1 MKHNAIARIIIWS
14 IVIVLILGIMASV
27 ILGRMTFT
35 SLIRGEPAQTSPV
48 KIQTS
53 PTVSTQP
60 SQTRPAAQTTAPSTQ
75 QKTESAAVD
84 GVVTV
89 PAEGIRELE
98 INWVSGNIQIQT
110 ADVAEI
116 QITESG
122 VANADCVMQ
131 VQTRGEKLSIAFSKG
146 TEKFLGFGLH
156 GELSKDLTIKVPQNW
171 ECQDLEIDVASAKVD
186 VQNLTVWEL
195 EFNGASGECKFTDCI
210 VDSLDVNT
218 ASGDVYFTGRLRD
231 FDCEAAS
238 ANIYADLSIVPEEM
252 DLETMSGLMDI
263 TLPEDAGFTV
273 SMESMKAS
281 FSSEFE
287 TTTQGKR
294 YVCGDGQCKISV
306 ESMSGEVILRK
317 G

>member
-14 IVIVLILGIMASV
+14 IVIVLILGILASFL
-27 ILGRMTFT
+27 LGRMTFT
-35 SLIRGEPAQTSPV
+35 SLIRGEPAQTLPV

-75 QKTESAAVD
+75 QKTESVAAE

-89 PAEGIRELE
+89 PAEGIREVE
-98 INWVSGNIQIQT
+98 INWVSGNILIQT
-110 ADVAEI
+110 ADVTEI
-116 QITESG
+116 QISESG

-131 VQTRGEKLSIAFSKG
+131 VQTKGEKLSIAYAKG
-146 TEKFLGFGLH
+146 TEKFLGFGFH

-195 EFNGASGECKFTDCI
+195 EFNGASGECKFTDCT

-218 ASGDVYFTGRLRD
+218 ASGDVYFTGRLWD

-287 TTTQGKR
+287 TTTQGNR
-294 YVCGDGQCKISV
+294 YICGNGQCKISV

>member
-60 SQTRPAAQTTAPSTQ
+60 SQTRPEAQTTAPSTQ
-75 QKTESAAVD
+75 QKTESAAAD
-84 GVVTV
+84 DVVTV

-110 ADVAEI
+110 ADVTEI
-116 QITESG
+116 QISESG
-122 VANADCVMQ
+122 VTNADCEMQ

>member
-1 MKHNAIARIIIWS
+1 MKHNAILRIILWS
-14 IVIVLILGIMASV
+14 VVIVLLLGILGSVLLGSAVFKMYKSSSVAATPTVETKEADYIIDAPKESILVPQNTEAS
-27 ILGRMTFT
+27 T
-35 SLIRGEPAQTSPV
+35 PAQV
-48 KIQTS
+48 N
-53 PTVSTQP
+53 TQDDV
-60 SQTRPAAQTTAPSTQ
+60 T
-75 QKTESAAVD
+75 
-84 GVVTV
+84 TV
-89 PAEGIRELE
+89 PAAGIREME
-98 INWVSGNIQIQT
+98 INWVSGNILIQT

-122 VANADCVMQ
+122 AANADCEMQ
-131 VQTRGEKLSIAFSKG
+131 VQTKGEKLSIAFSKG

-156 GELSKDLTIKVPQNW
+156 GELSKDLTITVPQNW

-186 VQNLTVWEL
+186 VQNLTVWDL
-195 EFNGASGECKFTDCI
+195 EFNGASGECNFTDCT

-238 ANIYADLSIVPEEM
+238 ASVYAKLSNVPEEM

-281 FSSEFE
+281 FTSEFD
-287 TTTQGKR
+287 TTTQGNR
-294 YVCGDGQCKISV
+294 YVCGNGQCKISV

>member
-1 MKHNAIARIIIWS
+1 MKHNAILRIILWS
-14 IVIVLILGIMASV
+14 VVIVLLLGILGSVLLGSAAFKMYKSSSVAVTQIMETEKVNNIQAPAETTRVPQNTEAS
-27 ILGRMTFT
+27 T
-35 SLIRGEPAQTSPV
+35 PAQV
-48 KIQTS
+48 N
-53 PTVSTQP
+53 TQDDM
-60 SQTRPAAQTTAPSTQ
+60 T
-75 QKTESAAVD
+75 
-84 GVVTV
+84 TV
-89 PAEGIRELE
+89 PAAGIRELE
-98 INWVSGNIQIQT
+98 INWVSGNILIQT

-122 VANADCVMQ
+122 VANADCEMQ
-131 VQTRGEKLSIAFSKG
+131 VQTKGEKLSIAFSKG

-156 GELSKDLTIKVPQNW
+156 GELSKDLTITVPQNW

-186 VQNLTVWEL
+186 VQNLTVWDL
-195 EFNGASGECKFTDCI
+195 EFNGASGECNFTDCT

-238 ANIYADLSIVPEEM
+238 ASVYAKLSNVPEEM

-281 FSSEFE
+281 FTSEFD
-287 TTTQGKR
+287 TTTQGNR
-294 YVCGDGQCKISV
+294 YVCGNGQCKISV

>member
-1 MKHNAIARIIIWS
+1 MKHNAILRIILWS
-14 IVIVLILGIMASV
+14 VVIVLLLGILGSVLLGSAVFKMYKSSSVAVTPTVETKEADYIIDAPKESILVPQNTEAS
-27 ILGRMTFT
+27 T
-35 SLIRGEPAQTSPV
+35 PAQV
-48 KIQTS
+48 N
-53 PTVSTQP
+53 TQDDV
-60 SQTRPAAQTTAPSTQ
+60 T
-75 QKTESAAVD
+75 
-84 GVVTV
+84 TV
-89 PAEGIRELE
+89 PAAGIRELE
-98 INWVSGNIQIQT
+98 INWVSGNILIQT

-122 VANADCVMQ
+122 AANADCEMQ
-131 VQTRGEKLSIAFSKG
+131 VQTKGEKLSIAFSKG

-156 GELSKDLTIKVPQNW
+156 GELSKDLTITVPQNW

-186 VQNLTVWEL
+186 VQNLTVWDL
-195 EFNGASGECKFTDCI
+195 EFNGASGECNFTDCT

-238 ANIYADLSIVPEEM
+238 ASVYAKLSNVPEEM

-281 FSSEFE
+281 FSSEFD
-287 TTTQGKR
+287 TTTQGNR

>member
-27 ILGRMTFT
+27 ILGRMAFT
-35 SLIRGEPAQTSPV
+35 SLIRGESVQTSPLES
-48 KIQTS
+48 Q
-53 PTVSTQP
+53 VSLTT
-60 SQTRPAAQTTAPSTQ
+60 QTRPAETRPAQETTASSEP
-75 QKTESAAVD
+75 QKTESVAAD

-89 PAEGIRELE
+89 PTDGIRELE
-98 INWVSGNIQIQT
+98 INWVSGNILIQT
-110 ADVAEI
+110 ADVTEI
-116 QITESG
+116 QISESG
-122 VANADCVMQ
+122 AANADCEMQ
-131 VQTRGEKLSIAFSKG
+131 VQTKGEKLSIAYAKG
-146 TEKFLGFGLH
+146 TEKFLGFGFH
-156 GELSKDLTIKVPQNW
+156 GELSKDLTITVPQNW
-171 ECQDLEIDVASAKVD
+171 ECQDLEIDVASATVD
-186 VQNLTVWEL
+186 IQNLTAWDL
-195 EFNGASGECKFTDCI
+195 EFNGASGECKFTDCT

-238 ANIYADLSIVPEEM
+238 ASIYADLSVVPEEM

-287 TTTQGKR
+287 TTTQGNR
-294 YVCGDGQCKISV
+294 YICGNGQCKISV

>member
-1 MKHNAIARIIIWS
+1 MKHNAILRIILWS
-14 IVIVLILGIMASV
+14 VVIVLLLGILGSVLLGSAVFKMYKSSSVAVTPTVETKEADYIIDAPKESILVPQNTEAS
-27 ILGRMTFT
+27 T
-35 SLIRGEPAQTSPV
+35 PAQV
-48 KIQTS
+48 N
-53 PTVSTQP
+53 TQDDV
-60 SQTRPAAQTTAPSTQ
+60 T
-75 QKTESAAVD
+75 
-84 GVVTV
+84 TV
-89 PAEGIRELE
+89 PAAGIRELE
-98 INWVSGNIQIQT
+98 INWVSGNILIQT

-122 VANADCVMQ
+122 AANADCEMQ
-131 VQTRGEKLSIAFSKG
+131 VQTKGEKLSIAFSKG

-156 GELSKDLTIKVPQNW
+156 GELSKDLTITVPQNW

-186 VQNLTVWEL
+186 VQNLTVWDL
-195 EFNGASGECKFTDCI
+195 EFNGASGECNFTDCT

-218 ASGDVYFTGRLRD
+218 ASGNVYFTGRLRD

-238 ANIYADLSIVPEEM
+238 ASVYAKLSNVPEEM

-281 FSSEFE
+281 FSSEFD
-287 TTTQGKR
+287 TTTQGNR
-294 YVCGDGQCKISV
+294 YVCGNGQCKISV

>member
-48 KIQTS
+48 EIQTS

-75 QKTESAAVD
+75 QKTESVAAD

-110 ADVAEI
+110 ADVTEI
-116 QITESG
+116 QISESG
-122 VANADCVMQ
+122 VTNSDCAMQ

-195 EFNGASGECKFTDCI
+195 EFNGASGECKFTDCT

-238 ANIYADLSIVPEEM
+238 ANIYADLSVVPEEM

-287 TTTQGKR
+287 TTTQGNR
-294 YVCGDGQCKISV
+294 YICGNGQCKISV